1 MPAGPVGTVWAS
13 GVWADTVWELGVWG
27 DIASVAG
34 NSILDLNTRIAVYLR
49 SFYSAPNG
57 DPNTLIVKYLREE
70 VGGEYTA
77 RLKRLIEDAT
87 A

>member
-1 MPAGPVGTVWAS
+1 VPSGPVGSVWATGS
-13 GVWADTVWELGVWG
+13 WSNTAWEANVWANIGV
-27 DIASVAG
+27 IVG
-34 NSILDLNTRIAVYLR
+34 NTILDINTRIAVYLR

>member
-1 MPAGPVGTVWAS
+1 
-13 GVWADTVWELGVWG
+13 
-27 DIASVAG
+27 VAG

-49 SFYSAPNG
+49 SYYSAPDG
-57 DPNTLIVKYLREE
+57 DATTLVVRYLNSLS
-70 VGGEYTA
+70 GEYTA

>member
-1 MPAGPVGTVWAS
+1 
-13 GVWADTVWELGVWG
+13 
-27 DIASVAG
+27 VAG
-34 NSILDLNTRIAVYLR
+34 NSILDLNTRIAVFLR
-49 SFYSAPNG
+49 AFYSAPNG

>member
-1 MPAGPVGTVWAS
+1 VPAGPVGTVWGS

-27 DIASVAG
+27 DIGVIVG
-34 NSILDLNTRIAVYLR
+34 NTILDINTRIAVFLR
-49 SFYSAPNG
+49 TLYSEPNG
-57 DPNTLIVKYLREE
+57 DPTSLVVRYLNSLS
-70 VGGEYTA
+70 GEYTA